1 VQISF
6 IERLKR
12 TFMRQ
17 RNSFIE
23 GLLLLATMAVATFI
37 AYEYDIFSNSQG
49 VTSQEH
55 VIELD
60 EAVALAAVFCVG
72 LLVISWRL
80 LLSLRREVARR
91 TESEQRARE
100 LAHQDSLTGL
110 PNRRQFDQELK
121 AAIAAPPR
129 IDGAHAVL
137 LLDLNDFKRIN
148 DLYGH
153 ATGDEVLINVA
164 RRLQWAVRE
173 GDLVVRFGGD
183 EFAVL
188 ARQLAGAEEA
198 TSIAL
203 RVIKELDQPITFG
216 STRHQIGVGIGI
228 ALIPQDGQNAAEI
241 MRKAD
246 IALYRAKAE
255 RASTS
260 RFFEASMDSRIRE
273 RDLIERELRTAI
285 YDGAVQPYYQP
296 LIDLRTKQ
304 VIGFEALARWT
315 HPTLGNV
322 PPDRFIPVAESC
334 GLMNELSDHLLRH
347 ATRAA
352 TQWPDDLTLSFNISP
367 SQLKDRTLGL
377 RILSI
382 LGESGL
388 SPRRLEIELTES
400 ALVQDLEGAQQVLGA
415 LHDAGVRIALDDFG
429 TGYSSL
435 YHLRNFKIDKIK
447 IDRSFVDNMD
457 REPEALALVRALV
470 GLSHGLG
477 LVVTAEGVEQPAQAA
492 ALLGQGCQ
500 QAQGYL
506 YAHAMS
512 AADTINFIT
521 ANRTGPLTHLLTS
534 LKDSSDSALPAR
546 SHPISQASS
555 YCTEPP

>member
-1 VQISF
+1 MQISM
-6 IERLKR
+6 ERLKR
-12 TFMRQ
+12 TIMRH
-17 RNSFIE
+17 RNSFVE

-37 AYEYDIFSNSQG
+37 VYEYDIFSNSQG

-60 EAVALAAVFCVG
+60 EAVALAAVLCVG

-80 LLSLRREVARR
+80 LLSLRREVTRR
-91 TESEQRARE
+91 TEAEQRARE

-137 LLDLNDFKRIN
+137 LLDLNGFKRIN

-164 RRLQWAVRE
+164 RRLQWAVRD

-228 ALIPQDGQNAAEI
+228 ALIPQDGQNAVEI

-255 RASTS
+255 RGSTS

-273 RDLIERELRTAI
+273 RDLIERELRAAI
-285 YDGAVQPYYQP
+285 NDGAVQPYYQP
-296 LIDLRTKQ
+296 GRSAY
-304 VIGFEALARWT
+304 EAGHW
-315 HPTLGNV
+315 V
-322 PPDRFIPVAESC
+322 
-334 GLMNELSDHLLRH
+334 
-347 ATRAA
+347 
-352 TQWPDDLTLSFNISP
+352 
-367 SQLKDRTLGL
+367 
-377 RILSI
+377 
-382 LGESGL
+382 
-388 SPRRLEIELTES
+388 
-400 ALVQDLEGAQQVLGA
+400 
-415 LHDAGVRIALDDFG
+415 
-429 TGYSSL
+429 
-435 YHLRNFKIDKIK
+435 
-447 IDRSFVDNMD
+447 
-457 REPEALALVRALV
+457 
-470 GLSHGLG
+470 
-477 LVVTAEGVEQPAQAA
+477 
-492 ALLGQGCQ
+492 
-500 QAQGYL
+500 
-506 YAHAMS
+506 
-512 AADTINFIT
+512 
-521 ANRTGPLTHLLTS
+521 
-534 LKDSSDSALPAR
+534 
-546 SHPISQASS
+546 
-555 YCTEPP
+555 

>member
-1 VQISF
+1 
-6 IERLKR
+6 
-12 TFMRQ
+12 
-17 RNSFIE
+17 
-23 GLLLLATMAVATFI
+23 MAVATWI
-37 AYEYDIFSNSQG
+37 AYEYDIYLNPYG
-49 VTSQEH
+49 VTPQEH

-60 EAVALAAVFCVG
+60 EAVALAALFCLG
-72 LLVISWRL
+72 LLVISWHL
-80 LLSLRREVARR
+80 LLSLRREVTRR
-91 TESEQRARE
+91 TESEHRSRE

-110 PNRRQFDQELK
+110 PNRRQFDNELK
-121 AAIAAPPR
+121 MAIAAPPR
-129 IDGAHAVL
+129 IDGAHAVF

-153 ATGDEVLINVA
+153 AAGDEALIDVA
-164 RRLQWAVRE
+164 VRLQRAVRE

-183 EFAVL
+183 EFAII

-203 RVIKELDQPITFG
+203 RVIKEFDRPINIG
-216 STRHQIGVGIGI
+216 STQHQSGVGVGIV
-228 ALIPQDGQNAAEI
+228 LIPQDGQNASEI
-241 MRKAD
+241 LRKAD

-255 RASTS
+255 PGSAL
-260 RFFEASMDSRIRE
+260 RFFKAEMDVHIRE

-285 YDGAVQPYYQP
+285 SEGAVQPYYQP

-334 GLMNELSDHLLRH
+334 GLMNELSDHLLRQ
-347 ATRAA
+347 AARAA
-352 TQWPDDLTLSFNISP
+352 RQWPDDLTLSFNISP
-367 SQLKDRTLGL
+367 SQLKDHTLGL

-388 SPRRLEIELTES
+388 PPYRLEIELTES
-400 ALVQDLEGAQQVLGA
+400 ALVRDMERAQQVLGA
-415 LHDAGVRIALDDFG
+415 LHDAGVHIALDDFG

-457 REPEALALVRALV
+457 REPEASALVRALL
-470 GLSHGLG
+470 GLGHGLG
-477 LVVTAEGVEQPAQAA
+477 LTVTAEGVEQPGQAM
-492 ALLGQGCQ
+492 ALLEQGCQ
-500 QAQGYL
+500 QAQGFL
-506 YAHAMS
+506 YAHAMP
-512 AADTINFIT
+512 AADTVNFIA
-521 ANRTGPLTHLLTS
+521 ANRTATHDSLTHV
-534 LKDSSDSALPAR
+534 A
-546 SHPISQASS
+546 
-555 YCTEPP
+555 

>member
-1 VQISF
+1 MLPGTKS
-6 IERLKR
+6 L
-12 TFMRQ
+12 
-17 RNSFIE
+17 S
-23 GLLLLATMAVATFI
+23 
-37 AYEYDIFSNSQG
+37 
-49 VTSQEH
+49 TS
-55 VIELD
+55 LD
-60 EAVALAAVFCVG
+60 G
-72 LLVISWRL
+72 W
-80 LLSLRREVARR
+80 
-91 TESEQRARE
+91 
-100 LAHQDSLTGL
+100 
-110 PNRRQFDQELK
+110 
-121 AAIAAPPR
+121 
-129 IDGAHAVL
+129 
-137 LLDLNDFKRIN
+137 
-148 DLYGH
+148 
-153 ATGDEVLINVA
+153 
-164 RRLQWAVRE
+164 
-173 GDLVVRFGGD
+173 
-183 EFAVL
+183 
-188 ARQLAGAEEA
+188 
-198 TSIAL
+198 
-203 RVIKELDQPITFG
+203 VIKELDQPITFG
-216 STRHQIGVGIGI
+216 SIRHQIGVGIGI

-255 RASTS
+255 RGSTS

-285 YDGAVQPYYQP
+285 YDGAVQPYFQP
-296 LIDLRTKQ
+296 LVDLRTKQ

-334 GLMNELSDHLLRH
+334 GLMNELSDRLLRH
-347 ATRAA
+347 AARTAA
-352 TQWPDDLTLSFNISP
+352 QWPDDLTLSFNISP

-400 ALVQDLEGAQQVLGA
+400 ALVRDLEGAQQVLGA

-457 REPEALALVRALV
+457 REPEASALVHALL
-470 GLSHGLG
+470 GLGRGLG
-477 LVVTAEGVEQPAQAA
+477 LTVTAEGVEQPAQAA
-492 ALLGQGCQ
+492 ALLEQGCQ

-512 AADTINFIT
+512 AADTTNFIT
-521 ANRTGPLTHLLTS
+521 ASRIGIAETLTHV
-534 LKDSSDSALPAR
+534 A
-546 SHPISQASS
+546 
-555 YCTEPP
+555 